1 MKFDNYLTEEH
12 EILRKSVRRFVERE
26 IVPHV
31 NQWEAECGFP
41 RELYGKW
48 AEAGF
53 LGAGYPEELGGTP
66 ADVFHSIVICE
77 ELVGGGSPGLAAS
90 LGVHAIALPPIV
102 EFGTDEQKQRFVKP
116 VLAGEKIAA
125 LAITEPGAGSDVN
138 GLVTRAKRDG
148 DEYVVNGAKM
158 FITSGTRAD
167 FFTAAVRTSDDGHAG
182 VSVLLI
188 ESDRPGVTVS
198 AKLEKMGWAAS
209 DTAEIGFDDVRVP
222 ASNLLGSEG
231 GGFIILMH
239 NFAAERL
246 ALAVMAVKM
255 AQMAFDAAMTY
266 ARERHAFGRP
276 LNKFQVQK
284 HRLAEMATRLDVAW
298 TYTYSIAARL
308 QAGEPCIA
316 EVAMCKNFVVGAAKW
331 VIDEAL
337 QIHGGYG
344 FMKEYLVER
353 LYRDIRL
360 YPIGGGTDEMM
371 REIIA
376 RQLNL

>member
-1 MKFDNYLTEEH
+1 MSASYFTEEH
-12 EILRKSVRRFVERE
+12 QILRQSVRRFVERE
-26 IVPHV
+26 IAPHV
-31 NQWEAECGFP
+31 DEWEEACGFP
-41 RELYGKW
+41 RELYRRW

-53 LGAGYPEELGGTP
+53 IGAGYPEELGGTP
-66 ADVFHSIVICE
+66 ADLFHGIVICE
-77 ELVGGGSPGLAAS
+77 ELVGGGSSGLAAS
-90 LGVHAIALPPIV
+90 LGVHAIAIPPIV
-102 EFGTDEQKQRFVKP
+102 EFGTDEQKQRFVRP
-116 VLAGEKIAA
+116 VLAGEQIAS
-125 LAITEPGAGSDVN
+125 LAITEPDTGSDVARIH
-138 GLVTRAKRDG
+138 TRAVRDG

-167 FFTAAVRTSDDGHAG
+167 FFTTAVRTGEEGHAG

-198 AKLEKMGWAAS
+198 APLKKMGWVAS
-209 DTAEIGFDDVRVP
+209 DTAEIAFDDVRVP
-222 ASNLLGSEG
+222 AGNLLASEG

-239 NFAAERL
+239 NFAGERL
-246 ALAVMAVKM
+246 ALSVMAVKM
-255 AQMAFDAAMTY
+255 AQMAFDAARDY
-266 ARERHAFGRP
+266 AVDRSAFGRP
-276 LNKFQVQK
+276 IGKFQVIK
-284 HRLAEMATRLDVAW
+284 HYLAEMATRLDVAR
-298 TYTYSIAARL
+298 TYLYNLAARL

-316 EVAMCKNFVVGAAKW
+316 EVAMCKNFTVAAAQW
-331 VIDEAL
+331 IIDRAV

-344 FMKEYLVER
+344 YMREYLVER